1 MNLKLL
7 LYIYTTL
14 FRIFAARKYKRN
26 FTYSIS
32 MSVIAPTHKLSTE
45 KIGKLIW
52 QYSIP
57 SIVGMIV
64 MSLYNIVDRIFIGQG
79 VGALAISGLALTFP
93 FMILLMA
100 FGMLIGAGASSRI
113 SITLGENNIEKAEK
127 ILGNALTLT
136 ILITGT
142 ISILTY
148 IFMGDLL
155 RLFGGTDQTIG
166 YAEEYMRI
174 IVPANVFSAIN
185 FGFNNIMRATGF
197 PKKAMYTML
206 ICAIINAA
214 LDALFIFVFDW
225 GIQGAAWA
233 TVIAYTVGSIW
244 VMSHFFLPVS
254 QIRFKKAY
262 LRLEKDI
269 VGSIVSIGMS
279 PFSMQLASSLVIVTV
294 NTTLLKHGGDLAIGA
309 YGIIN
314 SLLTLAI
321 QIVLGLNQGTQPVV
335 GFNYGAKL
343 YDRMFKTLK
352 TAIIISTIITS
363 AAFMSGLLFSK
374 FSVSL
379 FTSDAELIQISS
391 NALRIVI
398 FMFPVVGFQI
408 VISNFFQSIGKA
420 KISIFLSLTRQFIFL
435 VPAIL
440 ILPIVFDL
448 NGAWASFP
456 VADGLAS
463 IVAAITLYRFNKNFK
478 RP

>member
-1 MNLKLL
+1 
-7 LYIYTTL
+7 
-14 FRIFAARKYKRN
+14 
-26 FTYSIS
+26 
-32 MSVIAPTHKLSTE
+32 MSVSTATNKLSTE

-100 FGMLIGAGASSRI
+100 FGMLIGAGSSSRI

-136 ILITGT
+136 ILISGVV
-142 ISILTY
+142 SILTY

-155 RLFGGTDQTIG
+155 RFFGGTEETIG
-166 YAEEYMRI
+166 YAEDYMRI
-174 IVPANVFSAIN
+174 IVPASIFSAMN

-197 PKKAMYTML
+197 PRKAMYTML
-206 ICAIINAA
+206 ISAVINVA

-225 GIQGAAWA
+225 GIKGAAWA
-233 TVIAYTVGSIW
+233 TVIAYTTGSIW

-262 LRLEKDI
+262 LKLEKEI
-269 VGSIVSIGMS
+269 VHAIVSIGMS
-279 PFSMQLASSLVIVTV
+279 PFSMQLASSMVMVIV
-294 NTTLLKHGGDLAIGA
+294 NATLIKYGGDLAIGA

-314 SLLTLAI
+314 SLLILVI
-321 QIVLGLNQGTQPVV
+321 QVVLGLNQGTQPVV
-335 GFNYGAKL
+335 GYNFGARL

-352 TAIIISTIITS
+352 TAIIIATILTS
-363 AAFMSGLLFSK
+363 GGFVFGLFFAE
-374 FSVSL
+374 FSVSM
-379 FTSDAELIQISS
+379 FTSDKELIQIAS
-391 NALRIVI
+391 NALRIAI
-398 FMFPVVGFQI
+398 IMFPLVGFQI

-440 ILPIVFDL
+440 ILPPLFGL
-448 NGAWASFP
+448 NGAWAAIP
-456 VADGLAS
+456 TADGLAA
-463 IVAAITLYRFNKNFK
+463 IVAAITLVRFTKNFK
-478 RP
+478 RL

>member
-1 MNLKLL
+1 
-7 LYIYTTL
+7 
-14 FRIFAARKYKRN
+14 
-26 FTYSIS
+26 
-32 MSVIAPTHKLSTE
+32 MSVSTATNKLSTE

-100 FGMLIGAGASSRI
+100 FGMLIGAGSASRI

-136 ILITGT
+136 ILISGVV
-142 ISILTY
+142 SILTY

-155 RLFGGTDQTIG
+155 RFFGGTEETIG
-166 YAEEYMRI
+166 YAEDYMRI
-174 IVPANVFSAIN
+174 IVPASIFSAMN

-206 ICAIINAA
+206 ISAIINVA

-233 TVIAYTVGSIW
+233 TVIAYAVGSIW
-244 VMSHFFLPVS
+244 VMSHFFLPAS

-262 LRLEKDI
+262 LKLEKEI
-269 VGSIVSIGMS
+269 VHAIVSIGMS
-279 PFSMQLASSLVIVTV
+279 PFSMQLASSMVMVIV
-294 NTTLLKHGGDLAIGA
+294 NATLIKYGGDLAIGA

-314 SLLTLAI
+314 SLLILVV
-321 QIVLGLNQGTQPVV
+321 QVVLGLNQGTQPVV
-335 GFNYGAKL
+335 GYNFGAKL

-352 TAIIISTIITS
+352 TAIIIATILTS
-363 AAFMSGLLFSK
+363 GGFVAGLFFAE
-374 FSVSL
+374 FSVSM
-379 FTSDAELIQISS
+379 FTSDKELIQIAS
-391 NALRIVI
+391 NALRIAI
-398 FMFPVVGFQI
+398 IMFPLVGFQI

-420 KISIFLSLTRQFIFL
+420 RISIFLSLTRQFIFL

-440 ILPIVFDL
+440 ILPPLFGL
-448 NGAWASFP
+448 NGAWAAIP
-456 VADGLAS
+456 TADGLAA
-463 IVAAITLYRFNKNFK
+463 IVAAITLVRFTKNFK
-478 RP
+478 RL